1 MEILGITLTAW
12 SAVIVTISAIVMAT
26 TMFVV
31 GTNKLHYIWACF
43 CLAVVVYAIGFFM
56 VASVGDPESARF
68 WWKIEYIGT
77 ILIPFIFFHFVL
89 DFLGRARAWIITF
102 LYLIGLGLVYL
113 NLTTDLVIDQVTFM
127 FGELYYNSPP
137 GPLHPHLVAIY
148 IVLIIYAHYLLISAY
163 KKSVDTTLRT
173 QIRFFFLAT
182 SVGFIGGVMNFIAVY
197 GIPLHPATQLTIIVA
212 MPLIGFAILRYR
224 LFGLRAV
231 WAQFLGFILSSFA
244 LIQLIL
250 SKSHQEF
257 VFNLIFLA
265 FVLVIGVY
273 LVRSVRNEVETRE
286 KVERLAEDLKKANM
300 RLQELDRQKSEF
312 VSIAS
317 HQLKAPLTAIK
328 GYASMLTE
336 GSFGQISGAVRDV
349 ANRIFKSSQGMVNV
363 VEDFLNITRIEQGR
377 MGYDIGK
384 TDLAIIVR
392 DVLSELQS
400 TISASGLDLEMN
412 IPNTPVMVLA
422 DGGKIKQVVLN
433 LIDNALKYTPKGSV
447 HVALLRKEG
456 KAIFSVRDSG
466 IGIPQSF
473 AMRMFGKFNRA
484 ENGMRLHANGSGI
497 GLYLAK
503 EILKAHK
510 GRIWAESEGEGK
522 GSTFFV
528 ELPACA

>member
-1 MEILGITLTAW
+1 MLALKELIIKFKSTPKSQLRSHTLFIIFGTYSVLTVAAVTNIIAPIFSVFSLIW
-12 SAVIVTISAIVMAT
+12 IGPSATIIWIAIVTFAVIKHQLFNM
-26 TMFVV
+26 
-31 GTNKLHYIWACF
+31 
-43 CLAVVVYAIGFFM
+43 
-56 VASVGDPESARF
+56 R
-68 WWKIEYIGT
+68 
-77 ILIPFIFFHFVL
+77 
-89 DFLGRARAWIITF
+89 II
-102 LYLIGLGLVYL
+102 
-113 NLTTDLVIDQVTFM
+113 
-127 FGELYYNSPP
+127 
-137 GPLHPHLVAIY
+137 
-148 IVLIIYAHYLLISAY
+148 
-163 KKSVDTTLRT
+163 
-173 QIRFFFLAT
+173 
-182 SVGFIGGVMNFIAVY
+182 
-197 GIPLHPATQLTIIVA
+197 ATQLFIFVLWVFLLIRALLSVGKSEAIINGI
-212 MPLIGFAILRYR
+212 LFAIVITL
-224 LFGLRAV
+224 GV
-231 WAQFLGFILSSFA
+231 FLI
-244 LIQLIL
+244 
-250 SKSHQEF
+250 
-257 VFNLIFLA
+257 
-265 FVLVIGVY
+265 
-273 LVRSVRNEVETRE
+273 RSVIKEVETRE
-286 KVERLAEDLKKANM
+286 KVEKLASDLKMANT

-328 GYASMLTE
+328 GYASMLLD
-336 GSFGQISGAVRDV
+336 GSFGELSGVVRDV

-466 IGIPQSF
+466 IGISQSF

-528 ELPACA
+528 ELPVCA